1 MLKSVFNLTRER
13 SVDVNCFVNAILIE
27 LAPEEEDS
35 AFDFS
40 KLMLYL
46 AEGNKP

>member
-1 MLKSVFNLTRER
+1 MLKSVFNLTRDR

-27 LAPEEEDS
+27 LAPEEDS
-35 AFDFS
+35 ALDFS
-40 KLMLYL
+40 KLTLYL